1 MKWAI
6 LSAVSGGLAVIL
18 LAGCGNLEGNQEN
31 AANMTA
37 ASGTETSVLTE
48 IVGEEDTAH
57 IVVAYPTNGTIPK
70 DLAKV
75 QEAINEITLE
85 MINTEVEL
93 FTVEIGSYAQQ
104 MNLKISSGEQVDCM
118 LTFPVGSC
126 NFQTLTSQN
135 IFRPLSDLLESYGQ
149 DVTSIVGD
157 KLMAATTYKDDIYG
171 IPCYYDVAESVIWYM
186 RKDILEKYDLTEEA
200 LAAENY
206 EDIKKVLKKVHES
219 DGEIAPIGQAV
230 LGGQVIT
237 KMDSFYP
244 GDFSESVFYDRMGD
258 TTIRMA
264 GVNISGDDK
273 TVVNVY
279 DSEDYKN
286 TLETIHLWY
295 EEGLVYKDASISQ
308 ESPET
313 LMKSGTIFSW
323 ITVGNPTQLASKES
337 AAGYELVQKEI
348 EPVILNSTSLRNF
361 VWGITQTSQEPEA
374 AMKFLNLM
382 YSNADIV
389 NLFNLGIEGE
399 HYIDNGDGTVS
410 FPTGVD
416 QNDSGYYTFTYWM
429 YGNAFL
435 RKVWEGDDPEV
446 LAEREKVVQNAETS
460 PLLGFSFDSGAYD
473 LEITAVTNVIN
484 EYRPGLESGSQDPET
499 LLPEFIDALNKA
511 GGDVL
516 LKAYQEQLDAW
527 WAEQES

>member
-1 MKWAI
+1 M
-6 LSAVSGGLAVIL
+6 
-18 LAGCGNLEGNQEN
+18 
-31 AANMTA
+31 
-37 ASGTETSVLTE
+37 
-48 IVGEEDTAH
+48 
-57 IVVAYPTNGTIPK
+57 
-70 DLAKV
+70 
-75 QEAINEITLE
+75 
-85 MINTEVEL
+85 
-93 FTVEIGSYAQQ
+93 
-104 MNLKISSGEQVDCM
+104 
-118 LTFPVGSC
+118 
-126 NFQTLTSQN
+126 
-135 IFRPLSDLLESYGQ
+135 
-149 DVTSIVGD
+149 
-157 KLMAATTYKDDIYG
+157 
-171 IPCYYDVAESVIWYM
+171 
-186 RKDILEKYDLTEEA
+186 
-200 LAAENY
+200 
-206 EDIKKVLKKVHES
+206 
-219 DGEIAPIGQAV
+219 
-230 LGGQVIT
+230 
-237 KMDSFYP
+237 
-244 GDFSESVFYDRMGD
+244 
-258 TTIRMA
+258 
-264 GVNISGDDK
+264 
-273 TVVNVY
+273 
-279 DSEDYKN
+279 
-286 TLETIHLWY
+286 
-295 EEGLVYKDASISQ
+295 
-308 ESPET
+308 
-313 LMKSGTIFSW
+313 
-323 ITVGNPTQLASKES
+323 
-337 AAGYELVQKEI
+337 
-348 EPVILNSTSLRNF
+348 
-361 VWGITQTSQEPEA
+361 WGITQTSQEPEA